1 MAMNETRVCKKKKKR
16 AVGRKKKKKILDMGN
31 PQSVFVIMLSLF
43 LFIFNFLSKER
54 MR

>member
-1 MAMNETRVCKKKKKR
+1 MAMNEIRVCKKKKKR
-16 AVGRKKKKKILDMGN
+16 AVGRKKKKILDMGN